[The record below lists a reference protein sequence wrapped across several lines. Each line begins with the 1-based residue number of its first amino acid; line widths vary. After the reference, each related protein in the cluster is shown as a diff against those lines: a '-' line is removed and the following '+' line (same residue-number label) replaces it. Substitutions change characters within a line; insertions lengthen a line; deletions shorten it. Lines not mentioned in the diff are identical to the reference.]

1 MSIQHKF
8 MSIIAGFILVIT
20 VLCLVLVASLRQ
32 QEIREELDQ
41 QIAQQSREVLTALQ
55 LTDSQLTA
63 RVQSSIKL
71 LLHRIKQQ
79 GAVSSGSNTQV
90 GQESVPDLLIGN
102 QPQANQFQWMI

>member
-20 VLCLVLVASLRQ
+20 VLCLVLVASLPQ

-79 GAVSSGSNTQV
+79 GAVSSGSNT
-90 GQESVPDLLIGN
+90 
-102 QPQANQFQWMI
+102 